1 MSLRGLPLAVV
12 MRVESSF
19 GFVRGRVLLA
29 GSERWVGQEEGP
41 DLIRDYVGPQTQAG
55 LFGTEVKMCGVR
67 REEKT
72 SLTSSTQICFGM
84 WTNRQGAREAA
95 YFGRMLMVSQGTIC
109 RPMGILP
116 QVFGIGSE
124 GHGRYYMETF
134 VI

>member
-1 MSLRGLPLAVV
+1 MSSRGLPLAVV

-67 REEKT
+67 REEKA
-72 SLTSSTQICFGM
+72 SLASSDRTQICFGM
-84 WTNRQGAREAA
+84 WTNRQGGRKAA

-109 RPMGILP
+109 
-116 QVFGIGSE
+116 ST
-124 GHGRYYMETF
+124 HGDTPSGVWNRK
-134 VI
+134 

>member
-1 MSLRGLPLAVV
+1 MSSRGLPLAVV

-55 LFGTEVKMCGVR
+55 LFGTEVKMERSLERSKDVR
-67 REEKT
+67 REEKA
-72 SLTSSTQICFGM
+72 SLASSDRTQICFGM
-84 WTNRQGAREAA
+84 WTNRQGGRKAA

-109 RPMGILP
+109 
-116 QVFGIGSE
+116 ST
-124 GHGRYYMETF
+124 HGDTPSGVWNRK
-134 VI
+134 

>member
-72 SLTSSTQICFGM
+72 SLTSSDRTQICFGM

-109 RPMGILP
+109 
-116 QVFGIGSE
+116 ST
-124 GHGRYYMETF
+124 HGDTPSGVWNRK
-134 VI
+134 

>member
-67 REEKT
+67 REEKA
-72 SLTSSTQICFGM
+72 SLTSSDRTQICFGM
-84 WTNRQGAREAA
+84 WTNRQGGRKAA
-95 YFGRMLMVSQGTIC
+95 YFGRMLMVSQGTI
-109 RPMGILP
+109 R
-116 QVFGIGSE
+116 ST
-124 GHGRYYMETF
+124 HGDTPSGVWNRK
-134 VI
+134 